1 MGGVDSKL
9 NGRENAS
16 PKKTKIP
23 SPRTYFPAGGV
34 DWFLPF
40 YDPLAKLL
48 AKLLGGDAVLRA
60 FVNQMSL
67 ARGHRVLDIGCGTGT
82 LAVLIKEHHPGVT
95 VVGLDPDP
103 RALARA
109 ERKAERA
116 GVEVHLDRGFSDQL
130 PYSDASFDRVC
141 CTGVFSLIPREE
153 KETTLREVYRVLRPG
168 GSFHLF
174 DLFKTPRASFLWPL
188 VKPGLRFDVCD
199 EDQTIAMMHQAG
211 LTNPRKT
218 GQLANWFWPWPLTSY
233 QASR

>member
-23 SPRTYFPAGGV
+23 SPRTYFPATGW
-34 DWFLPF
+34 DWLLPI

-48 AKLLGGDAVLRA
+48 GGDSVRRA
-60 FVNQMSL
+60 LVDQLSL
-67 ARGHRVLDIGCGTGT
+67 APGHRVLDIGCGTGSQ
-82 LAVLIKEHHPGVT
+82 AVLIKEHHPGVA

-103 RALARA
+103 KALARA
-109 ERKAERA
+109 GRKAERA
-116 GVEVHLDRGFSDQL
+116 GIEVHLDRGFSDQL

-141 CTGVFSLIPREE
+141 CTGMFSLIPREE
-153 KETTLREVYRVLRPG
+153 KETTLREVRRVLRPG
-168 GSFHLF
+168 GSFHLL
-174 DLFKTPRASFLWPL
+174 DLVKTPRGSFLWPL
-188 VKPGLRFDVCD
+188 VKPGLRFEVCN
-199 EDQTIAMMHQAG
+199 EDQTIALMHQAG

-218 GQLANWFWPWPLTSY
+218 GQFPNWFWPWPLASY

>member
-1 MGGVDSKL
+1 MGGIDSKL
-9 NGRENAS
+9 NEMKNAS

-23 SPRTYFPAGGV
+23 TPRTYFPATGWG
-34 DWFLPF
+34 WLLPI

-48 AKLLGGDAVLRA
+48 AKLLGGDAFLRA

-67 ARGHRVLDIGCGTGT
+67 APGHRVLDIGCGTGT
-82 LAVLIKEHHPGVT
+82 LAVLIKENHPGVA

-103 RALARA
+103 KALARA
-109 ERKAERA
+109 RRKAERA
-116 GVEVHLDRGFSDQL
+116 GVEVHFDRGFSDQL

-141 CTGVFSLIPREE
+141 CTGVFSLIPHEE

-168 GSFHLF
+168 GSFHLL
-174 DLFKTPRASFLWPL
+174 DLVKMPRSGYLWRP
-188 VKPGLRFDVCD
+188 VKPGLRFEVCNR
-199 EDQTIAMMHQAG
+199 DQTIAMMHQAG

-218 GQLANWFWPWPLTSY
+218 GQFSKRFWPWPLACY